1 MDDAGH
7 TPPRRP
13 VLWLLPLIAGA
24 LPFVAAIAAL
34 TLAIHAGQF
43 PACLP
48 LIDGCVSVSRAG
60 RYDLPNHVFRAL
72 MLPAAV
78 LQGITWMLCHAWLR
92 KLGIARA
99 PGLRAL
105 PWLGVVAGAFLIL
118 YGTFL
123 GTEGDAYRWMRRYGV
138 IVYFGFTY
146 LAMLITGS
154 ALWYAKHSRLGPPV
168 LALCV
173 LILAIGLAQV
183 FVPPFIDDE
192 NFKNRFEN
200 VLEWHTGLAF
210 TLFFVLLAVIWRA
223 ARLSLRLDTPGEI
236 PADDAS

>member
-1 MDDAGH
+1 MENDVRNAAG
-7 TPPRRP
+7 RP
-13 VLWLLPLIAGA
+13 ALWLLPLVAGL
-24 LPFVAAIAAL
+24 LPFVAAVAAL
-34 TLAIHAGQF
+34 VLAIQAGQF
-43 PACLP
+43 PACVP

-72 MLPAAV
+72 VLPAAV
-78 LQGITWMLCHAWLR
+78 LQALTWLACHAWLR
-92 KLGIARA
+92 KRGIARA

-105 PWLGVVAGAFLIL
+105 PWLGIIAGVFLIL

-154 ALWYAKHSRLGPPV
+154 ALWYAKHSRLGPPI
-168 LALCV
+168 LALCA
-173 LILAIGLAQV
+173 LILVIGLAQV
-183 FVPPFIDDE
+183 FVPPFIGDE
-192 NFKNRFEN
+192 GFKNRFEN

-210 TLFFVLLAVIWRA
+210 TVFFILLAVIWRTT
-223 ARLSLRLDTPGEI
+223 RLSLHIQGPDGP
-236 PADDAS
+236 PPP